1 MVKTLFSCRR
11 LVFDHDER
19 DINCLTAE
27 FSNLLESNKI
37 IYACKEG
44 REWRRGDMK
53 NKTLCLLHYNA

>member
-1 MVKTLFSCRR
+1 M
-11 LVFDHDER
+11 FDHDER

-44 REWRRGDMK
+44 REWRRGGHEKQDVVFV
-53 NKTLCLLHYNA
+53 TLQCLVMV